1 MSDDTATTEQEPR
14 PTKAELLERIN
25 TERDALES
33 TLARLRPEQMTAPGP
48 NDDWSVKD
56 HLAHVATWY
65 RSLLALLEGRSR
77 SEAVGISRED
87 YEHGAEDSVNA
98 IIDARNKTRSLEDVL
113 DDLRVTD
120 RQVMAVIERL
130 SDEDLYLPYSHY
142 QPSDPPYNPAPVIG
156 WIIGNTREHVAEH
169 HGYIRALVG
178 A

>member
-1 MSDDTATTEQEPR
+1 MSDDDAAAQTEPR
-14 PTKAELLERIN
+14 TTKAELLERIN
-25 TERDALES
+25 AERDALEA
-33 TLARLRPEQMTAPGP
+33 TLARLRPEQMTSPGP

-77 SEAVGISRED
+77 SEAAGITREE
-87 YEHGAEDSVNA
+87 YEQGTEDSVNA
-98 IIDARNKTRSLEDVL
+98 IIDARNKARSLDNVL
-113 DDLRVTD
+113 TDLRATD

-142 QPSDPPYNPAPVIG
+142 QPNDPPYNAAPVVG
-156 WIIGNTREHVAEH
+156 WIIGNTCEHVAEH

-178 A
+178 V